1 MIILGNTIKTGK
13 VVNLKYT
20 LRNAQGEVLDQSD
33 SAEPFLYLH
42 GSSQIIPGLESALE
56 GLKAGDKKMVV
67 VAPENGYGEKDQNL
81 VIQVKRSQFPENAD
95 IQPGMQFESRSPDGY
110 SMVFTVA
117 GVSGDE
123 VTIDGNHPMAGVTLH
138 FDVEVMDV
146 RDATE
151 EEKTHGHAHGPGGHH
166 HH

>member
-20 LRNAQGEVLDQSD
+20 LRNGEGEVLDQSD
-33 SAEPFLYLH
+33 ATHPFLYMH

-67 VAPENGYGEKDQNL
+67 VAPEQGYGEKDPQL
-81 VIQVKRSQFPENAD
+81 VIKVKRSQFPEEAD
-95 IQPGMQFESRSPDGY
+95 VQAGMQFESRSQEGY

-117 GVSGDE
+117 EVVGDE

-151 EEKTHGHAHGPGGHH
+151 EEKSHGHAHGPGGHH
-166 HH
+166 H